1 MNTDFTLS
9 TDHAI
14 IFDMDG
20 TLWNALD
27 SYARIWN
34 VCMREFAISG
44 QIEAADL
51 LRYMGF
57 SPTIIP

>member
-9 TDHAI
+9 TGDAI

-51 LRYMGF
+51 LR
-57 SPTIIP
+57 